1 MKHEESKTSG
11 CELVLAR
18 SRCRH
23 WWQQQQLPWTRVL
36 AQSTNSAAFVTV
48 PVLSEPAGAAA
59 VMVLQ
64 VGLVGGRGA
73 TSCGKWRQSTWI
85 GEVSG
90 YLLVETACGQPGSL
104 IQLGLLMFW
113 RTSTF
118 SMLQSG
124 FSEGTSQIWGIWRS
138 LSVSSLI
145 SQVHC
150 WCRVSYLP
158 YKWNLSLCTSPGGQQ
173 SS

>member
-23 WWQQQQLPWTRVL
+23 WWRQQVPWTRVL